1 MFLLTCVSPHNLLG
15 NILYYFTGKRKLKN
29 ATENFSLEIIHLAT
43 LATSRISLCFL
54 TAHLYAIVSSP
65 FMIASPALNFGKD
78 ENPGRTEV
86 SSRLSQDPTQV

>member
-1 MFLLTCVSPHNLLG
+1 MYILCSSKATDFLHSKLITM
-15 NILYYFTGKRKLKN
+15 NIINVKHF
-29 ATENFSLEIIHLAT
+29 FFFFFF
-43 LATSRISLCFL
+43 SLCFL

-65 FMIASPALNFGKD
+65 FMIASPALNLGED